1 MRKWLLLLTSVAGLA
16 QAAPPA
22 KLEVTYEV
30 SAKGVTLAD
39 IVEHLEHADGKYEL
53 VETWHGRGLF
63 SLRGS
68 ARRTSKGDVVA
79 GRLRPVDFTDQRTG
93 RDTARAHFDW
103 AAQTLTMEYR
113 EGPNTRPI
121 PPNAQDRLSFLLAFA
136 FLPPDLQPVKLSVA
150 DGRGVSDYTFDRVG
164 RERVKTPAGEFDAL
178 KIVRR
183 KDGPDDRRSTEIWLA
198 PSEGLIPV
206 RIRVTEKDGTVL
218 DQVASKI
225 SVQKK

>member
-1 MRKWLLLLTSVAGLA
+1 MRNWLLLLISVTGLA
-16 QAAPPA
+16 HAAPPA

-30 SAKGVTLAD
+30 SAKGITLAD
-39 IVEHLEHADGKYEL
+39 IVERLEHGNGKYEL
-53 VETWHGRGLF
+53 VETWQGRGLF

-68 ARRTSKGDVVA
+68 ARRTSRGNVVA
-79 GRLRPVDFTDQRTG
+79 GRLRPVDFVDERTG
-93 RDTARAHFDW
+93 RETSRAHFDW
-103 AAQTLTMEYR
+103 AANTLTMEFR
-113 EGPNTRPI
+113 EGPSTRPI

-136 FLPPDLQPVKLSVA
+136 FLPPDLQPVKFSVA

-164 RERVKTPAGEFDAL
+164 SERVTTPAGEFDAV

-198 PSEGLIPV
+198 PKEGSIPV

-218 DQVASKI
+218 DQVAARI
-225 SVQKK
+225 SAR